1 MLKAVT
7 MCKRFTVWSIICVH
21 PTLIDLETNKVTC
34 NSDISLFLEI
44 TLLYNAKYYFI
55 YMYTLYIHVV
65 TNLSLVYKLK

>member
-34 NSDISLFLEI
+34 NSDISLFLR
-44 TLLYNAKYYFI
+44 
-55 YMYTLYIHVV
+55 
-65 TNLSLVYKLK
+65 